1 MTKRL
6 RFLTWKEAAGRSSCA
21 TPGSC
26 QTKSPHKTQVAR
38 CPRAW
43 SGFLRLECSP
53 QPYRSSTGLS
63 AHKHPNRSF
72 TGSSRF
78 CLQPRYRSV
87 VRTDACPSR
96 NWICSISPPAA
107 FSFHT
112 ALLVATCWI
121 TELTLKPPVG
131 TKCGWSLHGD
141 DHERCASQHSSGCHS
156 PERETRRRSM
166 QMRVDV
172 LQGRPTV

>member
-1 MTKRL
+1 MTKRP
-6 RFLTWKEAAGRSSCA
+6 RFPTWKEAAGRSSCA

-26 QTKSPHKTQVAR
+26 QTKSPHKTKVAR

-43 SGFLRLECSP
+43 SGLLRLDCSP

-63 AHKHPNRSF
+63 AHKTVVYGLLKVLFATEISIGGEDRRVSEQELDLFYLSAGRLFLPN
-72 TGSSRF
+72 
-78 CLQPRYRSV
+78 
-87 VRTDACPSR
+87 
-96 NWICSISPPAA
+96 
-107 FSFHT
+107 

-141 DHERCASQHSSGCHS
+141 DHDRCASQHSSGCHS
-156 PERETRRRSM
+156 AERETRRRSM